1 MRIPKTFGERS
12 EKEREAARKFY
23 LVYEGSKTEAKYF
36 EGIEENKLLLNID
49 ALIEIVP
56 ILRSYNEQDW
66 SNPKK
71 ILDKLIEYVCE
82 KECDKLPKESFVDKV
97 IDWLLEEQII
107 SDKGVYTKD
116 NLKPV
121 LLKLFQ
127 REPELLDLKEATK
140 ITSNFLIKELNL
152 SDSIIQIE
160 DYIKRQFVTY
170 EEGHDKICLIADR
183 DKQSFKEDQY
193 DYVVKTCN
201 EKGYMFYVSNPCF
214 ELWLLMH
221 YDEILDMDKEKLLT
235 NPKETPKAK
244 KRFLEKQLSILMDGY
259 NKNNLNIEKLI
270 PRIATAVKNEKS
282 FCENTEN
289 LKTDLGCTIGL
300 LIEEMQRSI

>member
-1 MRIPKTFGERS
+1 MRIQKTFGERS
-12 EKEREAARKFY
+12 GKERIAARKFY
-23 LVYEGSKTEAKYF
+23 LVYEGANTEAKYF
-36 EGIEENKLLLNID
+36 EGIEQNKSALNID
-49 ALIEIVP
+49 SLIEIVP

-71 ILDKLIEYVCE
+71 ILDKLIEYICE
-82 KECDKLPKESFVDKV
+82 KDCDKMSKSSFIDKV

-107 SDKGVYTKD
+107 GDKGVYTKD
-116 NLKPV
+116 NLKPIILN
-121 LLKLFQ
+121 LLQ
-127 REPELLDLKEATK
+127 SEPDLLDLKEATQ
-140 ITSNFLIKELNL
+140 ITSNFLVKELNI
-152 SDSIIQIE
+152 SASIIQIE

-201 EKGYMFYVSNPCF
+201 EKGYEFYISNPCF

-221 YDEILDMDKEKLLT
+221 YDEILTIDKEKLLT
-235 NPKETPKAK
+235 NPKETPRAK

-259 NKNNLNIEKLI
+259 NKNNLKFEKLI
-270 PRIATAVKNEKS
+270 PLIEHAIKNEKN
-282 FCENTEN
+282 FCENIEN
-289 LKTDLGCTIGL
+289 LKTDLGCNIGL
-300 LIEEMQRSI
+300 LIEKMQRSI